1 MHTTCE
7 VRSRIDTLP
16 YGQPVWTS
24 DFLDLGERGAI
35 DKALSRLVKAGLLSR
50 LARGVFAKLASTDQ
64 PSDVDQLVEKAV
76 RGLCARQGTPVQVE
90 GNEVLR
96 RLGLN
101 DSGGGCSVFLS
112 SGPPRNFAIC
122 GRRVQIK
129 RVTPRKVAMADRQA
143 GLAVTALWQLDK
155 EQATKERVSEIM
167 EALPNQEQE
176 ALKAGI
182 STLPGRI
189 SELLTSIDESKCLDH
204 VASKDTAAEA
214 AVANMDSIIN
224 LKRWGPSSVEG
235 RWCGF
240 GPYYAMFPV
249 EFAKKVVEQY
259 CPPGG
264 KVIDPYCGRG
274 TVPFVALASGRSS
287 VACDI
292 NPVAWVYSKVK
303 TDPWPDKDAIL
314 RRATEISESVVPSDI
329 VCENEFQQYAWA
341 QPVLGFLNSA
351 RRNLNWRESSLDRT
365 LMGVLLV
372 HLHAK
377 IGDGLSNQLRQSK
390 SMSPGYSVKWWKA
403 RDMRPPEID
412 VIEFLRAKLNWRYAK
427 GTVRASI
434 ERPMILLQDARAAIA
449 ALPNEFGAD
458 LIFSSPPYCG
468 VTNYRY
474 DNWMRLWLL
483 GEGPAIPNGS
493 TKQRYANKSEY
504 QKLLNQTFQ
513 SCAARSKANATVYIR
528 TDARP
533 FTLQATISAL
543 LAAWPEKQLFFA
555 NDKFKKPTQT
565 ALFGDDGIKPG
576 EVDLLMLPEGRLCP
590 DAFQEV
596 SDEFISSLKLQSAT
610 AD

>member
-1 MHTTCE
+1 MQTTCAL
-7 VRSRIDTLP
+7 RSRIDTLP

-24 DFLDLGERGAI
+24 DFLDLGDRGAV
-35 DKALSRLVKAGLLSR
+35 DKALSRLVKAGSLSR
-50 LARGVFAKLASTDQ
+50 LARGVFVRLSSTDQ
-64 PSDVDQLVEKAV
+64 PPDVDQLVEKTV
-76 RGLCARQGTPVQVE
+76 RALCAKQGTSVQVD
-90 GNEVLR
+90 GSEVLR
-96 RLGLN
+96 RLGLKAS
-101 DSGGGCSVFLS
+101 SGRCEVFLS
-112 SGPPRNFAIC
+112 SGSPRNFAIC

-143 GLAVTALWQLDK
+143 GLAVTALWQLDRIHV
-155 EQATKERVSEIM
+155 TKERLSEIM

-176 ALKAGI
+176 ALKARI

-189 SELLTSIDESKCLDH
+189 SELLTTVGESERFDDG
-204 VASKDTAAEA
+204 ASKDMVAEPV
-214 AVANMDSIIN
+214 VANRAPIN
-224 LKRWGPSSVEG
+224 NGKRWGPSSVEG

-264 KVIDPYCGRG
+264 TVIDPYCGRG

-303 TDPWPDKDAIL
+303 TDPWLDKDAIL
-314 RRATEISESVVPSDI
+314 RRATEISESVLPSDL
-329 VCENEFQQYAWA
+329 VCETEFQKYAWA
-341 QPVLGFLNSA
+341 RPVLGFLNSA

-403 RDMRPPEID
+403 RDMQPPEID

-427 GTVRASI
+427 GTVTTSM
-434 ERPMILLQDARAAIA
+434 ERPTILLQDARAAIA
-449 ALPNEFGAD
+449 ALPDEFAAD

-474 DNWMRLWLL
+474 DNWIRLWLL
-483 GEGPAIPNGS
+483 NEGPAIPNGS
-493 TKQRYANKSEY
+493 AKQRYANKPEY
-504 QKLLNQTFQ
+504 QELLNQTFQ
-513 SCAARSKANATVYIR
+513 SCAARAKANATVYIR

-543 LAAWPEKQLFFA
+543 LAAWPGKRLFFA
-555 NDKFKKPTQT
+555 NDKFKKATQT

-576 EVDLLMLPEGRLCP
+576 EVDLLMLPDGESCP
-590 DAFQEV
+590 EAFQEV
-596 SDEFISSLKLQSAT
+596 SDEFSFSLKLQQKS
-610 AD
+610 